1 MSVMGLLNAKNLKKA
16 KSLLDD
22 NRDKIGG
29 VVSKATKHVDKATKG
44 KSAGVTAKLN
54 DAAHKYSGTD
64 RATDKPGEQP
74 ATTPAEQPAD

>member
-22 NRDKIGG
+22 NRDKIGD

-64 RATDKPGEQP
+64 QTTDEPSEK
-74 ATTPAEQPAD
+74 PADLPAD